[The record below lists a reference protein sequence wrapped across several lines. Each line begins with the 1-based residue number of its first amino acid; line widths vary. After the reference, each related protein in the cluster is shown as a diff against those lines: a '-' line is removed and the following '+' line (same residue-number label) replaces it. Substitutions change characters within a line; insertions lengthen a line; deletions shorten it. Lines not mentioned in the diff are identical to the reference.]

1 MNVKWYHRL
10 AELIEDWRNNF
21 KVYPWRHA
29 LSAMFKRL
37 LQLPYR
43 HTHYL
48 VFAIPLPENLPDLSA
63 FHFADST
70 VIRRFVSQDVAEVA
84 KISRPSEARLCAKR
98 LARGQIG
105 LSAIH
110 NNRLV
115 GFSWACA
122 EIDPT
127 IDKFEFNLEP
137 LDYFA
142 LHAYTSPSFRRRG
155 IQTSM
160 ALTQYKIFSE
170 MGYKRA
176 ICHIRKNNQPS
187 QQHVRNIGGYQVGDI
202 NFVRIGPWRWVKT
215 HFNTDYTR
223 TLDYKE

>member
-1 MNVKWYHRL
+1 MNVKWNHRL

-21 KVYPWRHA
+21 KVYPWRRA

-48 VFAIPLPENLPDLSA
+48 IFAVPLPENLPDLSD

-70 VIRRFVSQDVAEVA
+70 VIRRFESQDISEVA
-84 KISRPSEARLCAKR
+84 KISRPSEAKLCAQR
-98 LARGQIG
+98 LARGQVG

-110 NNRLV
+110 NNQLV

-127 IDKFEFNLEP
+127 IDKFGFSLGP
-137 LDYFA
+137 LDYFT
-142 LHAYTSPSFRRRG
+142 LHAYTSPPFRRKG

-160 ALTQYKIFSE
+160 ALAQYKIFSE

-176 ICHIRKNNQPS
+176 ICHIRENNRPS

-202 NFVRIGPWRWVKT
+202 EIIRIGPWRRVRT
-215 HFNTDYTR
+215 HFNENFKR
-223 TLDYKE
+223 TPDETE

>member
-1 MNVKWYHRL
+1 MSVKWNHRL
-10 AELIEDWRNNF
+10 AELIEDWNNNF
-21 KVYPWRHA
+21 KVYPWRRA
-29 LSAMFKRL
+29 LSTTFKRL

-48 VFAIPLPENLPDLSA
+48 IFAIPLPEHPPDLSEL
-63 FHFADST
+63 HFDDSV
-70 VIRRFVSQDVAEVA
+70 VIRRFVPQDVPEVA

-98 LARGQIG
+98 LACDQIG

-115 GFSWACA
+115 GFSWACT

-127 IDKFEFNLEP
+127 IEKFEFSLEP
-137 LDYFA
+137 LDYFS

-160 ALTQYKIFSE
+160 ALAQYKIFSE
-170 MGYKRA
+170 MGFKRA

-187 QQHVRNIGGYQVGDI
+187 QYHVKNIGGYQVGDMDI
-202 NFVRIGPWRWVKT
+202 IRFGPWRWVRT
-215 HFNTDYTR
+215 HFNANHS
-223 TLDYKE
+223 KIKMQ